1 MGDPFGFFNIFV
13 AKHQKIEGGPFE
25 VIKIFSKKISQCR
38 KKLEGWTLWNLLTSI
53 LSQNIKKIEGGPFG
67 FKKSKSPTMPKKLEG
82 WTLWIF

>member
-38 KKLEGWTLWNLLTSI
+38 KKTGRMDPLESI
-53 LSQNIKKIEGGPFG
+53 NIHSITKHQEN
-67 FKKSKSPTMPKKLEG
+67 
-82 WTLWIF
+82 